1 MAKILVVDDDVLVN
15 DMMVRFLSRH
25 GHESLGVYDG
35 SMVAGAMKEFICD
48 LIITDLVMPIQ
59 EGLETIQAIRKVR
72 KDLPIIAISGGGR
85 VGPENYLEV
94 AKQLGAK
101 FAFTKPIKLSALLAA
116 VEECVGG
123 VSA

>member
-1 MAKILVVDDDVLVN
+1 
-15 DMMVRFLSRH
+15 
-25 GHESLGVYDG
+25 
-35 SMVAGAMKEFICD
+35 
-48 LIITDLVMPIQ
+48 MP
-59 EGLETIQAIRKVR
+59 IQAIRKVR

-101 FAFTKPIKLSALLAA
+101 FAFTKPIMFSALLAA

-123 VSA
+123 V